1 MGPLRRSRQ
10 TTLAAWLFAGA
21 LFPLTAAAGLTA
33 GDLDRQIR
41 ETDWNLKHSSVA
53 PTIDRATQSRS
64 AALLERARAEIAAG
78 HLRTAQDL
86 IRQAA
91 RPLVEMDMTEVA
103 HPDPTR
109 QFSDLR
115 AALESI
121 TIGAEAVAREKGKPM
136 TLQPA
141 SRQAIAR
148 SERLLKQGRTD
159 DAMETLRKRYVEVKQ
174 TVATLRDGDLV
185 VIRAPDGRDAK
196 HWEDGLRRMDERRYL
211 TEYLIIEARA
221 EGIDDAPLHEAL
233 AIAQRSVKTA
243 EDHARVQRWDQAYAS
258 LDLAYVQIEEQWKKV
273 GLEW

>member
-1 MGPLRRSRQ
+1 MSRSRP
-10 TTLAAWLFAGA
+10 TIVAAWLFAGM
-21 LFPLTAAAGLTA
+21 LFPLTAAAGLA
-33 GDLDRQIR
+33 VGELDRLLR
-41 ETDWNLKHSSVA
+41 ETDWNLKHSSIA
-53 PTIDRATQSRS
+53 PTIDRATRGRS
-64 AALLERARAEIAAG
+64 AALLERARTEIAAG

-91 RPLVEMDMTEVA
+91 RPLVEMDTAMVA

-109 QFSDLR
+109 QFNDLR

-136 TLQPA
+136 ALQPA

-148 SERLLKQGRTD
+148 SEQLLEQGQTD
-159 DAMETLRKRYVEVKQ
+159 DAMATLRERYVEVKQ
-174 TVATLRDGDLV
+174 TVATLRDGDQI
-185 VIRAPDGRDAK
+185 VIRAPDGRDAA
-196 HWEDGLRRMDERRYL
+196 HWEDGVRRMDDRRHL

-221 EGIDDAPLHEAL
+221 EGIDDAPLQEAMS
-233 AIAQRSVKTA
+233 IAERSLKTA
-243 EDHARVQRWDQAYAS
+243 EEHARLQRWDQAYAS